1 MMDEL
6 GNILREAREAK
17 GLTLAEVQKATRINT
32 RFIEALESSDYSALP
47 TPVHV
52 RGFLKNYARFLELNP
67 EPLLDRY
74 TASQNH
80 KRPPIPI
87 SGNENITP
95 DQPLPSRDDQPFFN
109 PVNVDLNPD
118 LGRGSDSTLR
128 VIIIVAFIVAI
139 GLAVARFL
147 PIVLGEGDGQD
158 SLTTVIEQLLQ
169 GDVEPTATI
178 DEETAEP
185 TPIFTPLPISPTER
199 NNPNAIP
206 TEAPPT
212 PTRPTL
218 PGTMEV
224 IQLRLDISERTWL
237 RVTIDNEVVFEGQA
251 MRGDGPFQWDA
262 QESANVLT
270 GNAVGVIVNING
282 IEWGRMGERGKV
294 AEETWT
300 TTGN

>member
-32 RFIEALESSDYSALP
+32 RFVEALESSDYSALP

-52 RGFLKNYARFLELNP
+52 RGFLRNYARFLELNP

-74 TASQNH
+74 SASQNQ
-80 KRPPIPI
+80 KRSSILSRG
-87 SGNENITP
+87 SGSITP
-95 DQPLPSRDDQPFFN
+95 DQPLPLREDQPFFN

-118 LGRGSDSTLR
+118 AGRSSDSTLR
-128 VIIIVAFIVAI
+128 LIIIVAFVVAI
-139 GLAVARFL
+139 GLAIARFL
-147 PIVLGEGDGQD
+147 PLILGEGDGQE
-158 SLTTVIEQLLQ
+158 SLTTAIEGLLE
-169 GDVEPTATI
+169 GDVAETATP
-178 DEETAEP
+178 DGAVGQP
-185 TPIFTPLPISPTER
+185 TPIFTPLPINPTDR
-199 NNPNAIP
+199 NNPNAVP
-206 TEAPPT
+206 TAILPT

-237 RVTIDNEVVFEGQA
+237 RVTIDDEIVFEGQA

-262 QESANVLT
+262 QESARVLT

-282 IEWGRMGERGKV
+282 IEWGRMGNRGDV
-294 AEETWT
+294 ADETWT